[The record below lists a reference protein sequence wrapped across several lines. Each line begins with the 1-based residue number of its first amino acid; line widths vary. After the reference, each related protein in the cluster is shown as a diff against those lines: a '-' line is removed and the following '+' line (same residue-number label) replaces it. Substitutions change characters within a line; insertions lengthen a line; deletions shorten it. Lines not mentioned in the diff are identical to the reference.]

1 MANKYLNLTG
11 LGTLVDQIKGKFA
24 LKSSLDDLKG
34 NVESLSKALVFKGV
48 ATSADDLNV
57 ASAKVGDVYIASPKS
72 GTFSVGGQYVES
84 GDMIIA
90 QTVSSTSPVSVTWAV
105 VQANINGAVTATA
118 DITAEHVVVSSGGKT
133 VKGLTPSVGY
143 LYWNGTKHVYQT
155 PPAYPLPLATPTVR
169 GGLKIGFTD
178 NDATRNYGLKLDDE
192 KGYTH
197 VPWESVNIT
206 TVTDGVAK
214 TKSGNTVTFAIS
226 AVENANNAK
235 RAAVATGYDVISDQ
249 ITQTVKFE
257 TKFDNIDSNIT
268 DIEGRLDAVE
278 GQLGALPS
286 FEAITDTEIQ
296 NLFK

>member
-24 LKSSLDDLKG
+24 LKTD
-34 NVESLSKALVFKGV
+34 VESLSKALVFKGV
-48 ATSADDLNV
+48 ATSADDLNIP
-57 ASAKVGDVYIASPKS
+57 SAKVGDVYIASPKS

-90 QTVSSTSPVSVTWAV
+90 QVVTSTPITSVTWAV

-118 DITAEHVVVSSGGKT
+118 DITNEHVVVGSGRKT
-133 VKGLTPSVGY
+133 VKGLTPSAGY

-155 PPAYPLPLATPTVR
+155 PSAYSLPLADSGVR
-169 GGLKIGFTD
+169 GGIQIGYAD
-178 NDATRNYGLKLDDE
+178 SINNRKYGLKLDNE
-192 KGYTH
+192 KAYVN
-197 VPWESVNIT
+197 VPWKDVVISSQYMNAT
-206 TVTDGVAK
+206 SAD
-214 TKSGNTVTFAIS
+214 SGNTRTITIGKPTEAEYAHSYKTS
-226 AVENANNAK
+226 AGADAQSMPF
-235 RAAVATGYDVISDQ
+235 T
-249 ITQTVKFE
+249 
-257 TKFDNIDSNIT
+257 TKFGNIDDSIT
-268 DIEGRLDAVE
+268 DIESRLDTVE